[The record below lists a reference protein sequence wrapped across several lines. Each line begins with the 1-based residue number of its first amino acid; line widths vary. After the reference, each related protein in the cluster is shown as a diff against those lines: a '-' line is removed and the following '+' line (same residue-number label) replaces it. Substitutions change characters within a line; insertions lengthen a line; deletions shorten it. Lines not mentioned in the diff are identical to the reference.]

1 MYLLDT
7 NVISELRRPRP
18 NRAVLAWLSGVSP
31 EQLFIAAVT
40 FGELQAGVE
49 MTRRQDPVKA
59 AAIER
64 WIDSVAA
71 SYSVLPIDEV
81 IFRRWARLMHRKI
94 RRSYRG
100 CHDRGDRAGTELD
113 GGDAKLDRFR
123 AVCGD
128 RLGSFSVAGVI
139 NRNTIAVASAT
150 NEQFP

>member
-81 IFRRWARLMHRKI
+81 IFRRWARLMHRKSDDLI
-94 RRSYRG
+94 
-100 CHDRGDRAGTELD
+100 E
-113 GGDAKLDRFR
+113 DAMIAATAL
-123 AVCGD
+123 V
-128 RLGSFSVAGVI
+128 
-139 NRNTIAVASAT
+139 RNLTVVT
-150 NEQFP
+150 RNLTDFEQFAVTALDPFQWQA